1 VKRWVRAMSRG
12 KLTLSLSGVMRW
24 SVTAP
29 ILPAAGPLDSVQLM
43 TTATPEHTRRAL
55 FVHAHP
61 DDECIGNGAT
71 MARYAAAGVHVTLV
85 TCTRGEEG
93 EVLVPAL
100 AHLAADR
107 DDELGPHRET
117 ELSAAMTELGV
128 ADHRYLGGAGRY
140 RDSGMMGLPTN
151 DRPGCFWQA
160 DVDEAASHLVAVIR
174 EVRPLALATYNA
186 NGGYGHPDHIQAHRV
201 AMRAVDLAA
210 EPAYRTDLGE
220 AWRIPKVYENAL
232 PRSVMERGLTAM
244 KESGTDFF
252 GVDSVDEL
260 PFVDPDDS
268 VTTCV
273 DAREFEPVK
282 MRALAA
288 HATQVTVDGPF
299 FALSDNLGHEAFGN
313 EYYRLVQGVAAGPY
327 DADDRETDLFN
338 GLP

>member
-1 VKRWVRAMSRG
+1 M
-12 KLTLSLSGVMRW
+12 
-24 SVTAP
+24 
-29 ILPAAGPLDSVQLM
+29 
-43 TTATPEHTRRAL
+43 
-55 FVHAHP
+55 HAHP

-93 EVLVPAL
+93 EVLVPDL
-100 AHLAADR
+100 AHLAADQ
-107 DDELGPHRET
+107 DDALGPHREI
-117 ELSAAMTELGV
+117 ELSAAMSELGV
-128 ADHRYLGGAGRY
+128 ADHRFLGGAGHY

-151 DRPGCFWQA
+151 DRANCFWQA

-174 EVRPLALATYNA
+174 EVRPLALATYND

-201 AMRAVDLAA
+201 AMRAVELAA
-210 EPAYRTDLGE
+210 DPTYRTDLAE

-232 PRSVMERGLTAM
+232 PRSVMERGLKAM

-252 GVDSVDEL
+252 GVDSVDDL
-260 PFVDPDDS
+260 PFVDPDDT

-273 DAREFEPVK
+273 DARAFEPVK

-299 FALSDNLGHEAFGN
+299 FALSNNIGHEAFGY
-313 EYYRLVQGVAAGPY
+313 EYYRLVQGKADGPY
-327 DADDRETDLFN
+327 DSEGRETDLFN
-338 GLP
+338 GLD